1 MKRFAFT
8 RRSAALVTVALVAV
22 GAAGIYVLPSGAQ
35 EPPPPIAA
43 EPLSPRS
50 VFPDD
55 LSLKVKLKVDGGAT
69 RVVNVRDPSRIAV
82 VRFTVQPGAQFPW
95 HTHPGPVFVNVAS
108 GALTLID
115 SEDCREHTYTAGQ
128 AFVDL
133 GHGHVH
139 TAFNPASEPTTLV
152 ATFFEAPAQGS
163 LLIPAEPAC

>member
-1 MKRFAFT
+1 MRRLAFSRT
-8 RRSAALVTVALVAV
+8 RATAAGALLAI
-22 GAAGIYVLPSGAQ
+22 GAAGVYVLPSAAQ

-55 LSLKVKLKVDGGAT
+55 VSLKIKIKLDGGRT
-69 RVVNVRDPSRIAV
+69 RVVNAGDPSRTVV

-95 HTHPGPVFVNVAS
+95 HTHAGPVVVNIVS
-108 GALTLID
+108 GALTYVEAD
-115 SEDCREHTYTAGQ
+115 TCAEHTYTAGE
-128 AFVDL
+128 AFVDP

-139 TAFNPASEPTTLV
+139 TAFNPTAEPTIFV

-163 LLIPAEPAC
+163 LLIPAAPGNC